1 MTAVPPTSVRI
12 GDGWPPALP
21 DGTYTLAVTQAVTP
35 GNDPEQT
42 FSATYSLTVG
52 GPRFAIAP
60 TDLHSRFPAP
70 SSLGSYATLLPQ
82 AVLARATLPWE
93 RALDGAALT
102 AGALPTP
109 FVALLVVSGDA
120 PPVRPGTVDNL
131 LSPPIGTLGP
141 KVTLEPYEQGTD
153 TCNYVDL
160 PLQQYLTVMPTEHDL
175 GWLAHLRQADT
186 TAKALGEAPPDGWF
200 AVVIANR
207 FPTAGE
213 PSTAYLVSLE
223 GLQDYLPPAAPPAGT
238 EAVRMAVLTSWSFT
252 DDGQDAQAFSQR
264 LDALGAG
271 ALAVTSGDAAA
282 DAVLAQGYVP
292 MRHTT
297 RQGETVTSL
306 YRGPLVPLPLAPPA
320 TPPSYSCPDAAL
332 RFDPATGLLDVS
344 YAAAWQLGRLL
355 ALGDREVAQ
364 AIFQWR
370 RGQRQRLAQL
380 AGRITLTRRFPS
392 LDLGTGTGALLR
404 GHAVRGAVA
413 RLLADGLPGLPG
425 PALPVTTPPPA
436 TGARGRTAQPAAE
449 HAATLRA
456 LHADPRGWAGLAAES
471 DEPVP
476 AVVAAWLG
484 RLAQLDGLPFS
495 LLVPDA
501 RALPEESIRF
511 FFLDQGWLDALTDGA
526 LSVGRATSLDAAHD
540 AAVTGLVAAAAAEV
554 RDRVRAE
561 ALGLAAPATAGGAV
575 SGFLLRSSAI
585 ASWRGVEIGVYADA
599 ARQEPLTLIRLDR
612 VSDNVLLCLV
622 DGALGAIRFTQPAEG
637 IQFGVESAGGWS
649 IGLRGLDVNGKPA
662 GSDLGVA
669 GTLVERA
676 GLLDAADSAV
686 SLAAQLTTAQAWTGG
701 RPLTSG
707 DFAVQLLEDGQIVD
721 MVVTVARPQRAQPR
735 PGMAALLDEG
745 RAALN
750 AAITRER
757 AR

>member
-1 MTAVPPTSVRI
+1 MTAVPPTSVRF

-21 DGTYTLAVTQAVTP
+21 DGSYTLTITQAVTP
-35 GNDPEQT
+35 GNDAEQT
-42 FSATYSLTVG
+42 FTAPYALTVG
-52 GPRFAIAP
+52 GPRFSISP
-60 TDLHSRFPAP
+60 SDLHSRFPAP
-70 SSLGSYATLLPQ
+70 GSLGSYAALLPQ

-93 RALDGAALT
+93 RAIDGSALT
-102 AGALPTP
+102 AGTLPTP

-120 PPVRPGTVDNL
+120 PPVQPGTVNAL
-131 LSPPIGTLGP
+131 LNPPVGTLGP
-141 KVTLEPYEQGTD
+141 AVSLEPYEQGTD

-160 PLQQYLTVMPTEHDL
+160 PLAQFLTVMPTEHDL

-186 TAKALGEAPPDGWF
+186 SAKALGEAPADGWF

-207 FPTAGE
+207 FPTAGK

-223 GLQDYLPPAAPPAGT
+223 GLAAYLPPATPPGGT
-238 EAVRMAVLTSWSFT
+238 EAVRMAVLTSWSFS
-252 DDGQDAQAFSQR
+252 DDGQDAQSFSQR

-271 ALAVTSGDAAA
+271 ALAVTSTDPAA

-297 RQGETVTSL
+297 RQGETITSL
-306 YRGPLVPLPLAPPA
+306 YRGPLVPLPLAAPA
-320 TPPSYSCPDAAL
+320 TAPSYSCPDAAL

-370 RGQRQRLAQL
+370 RRQRQRMAHL
-380 AGRITLTRRFPS
+380 AGRIALTRRFPS
-392 LDLGTGTGALLR
+392 LDLGTDTPALLR
-404 GHAVRGAVA
+404 GHAVRRAVA
-413 RLLADGLPGLPG
+413 RLLADGLGALPG
-425 PALPVTTPPPA
+425 PSLPVAAPPPS
-436 TGARGRTAQPAAE
+436 RGSRGTLQPAAE

-456 LHADPRGWAGLAAES
+456 LRADPRCWVGLAAES
-471 DEPVP
+471 EEPVP
-476 AVVAAWLG
+476 GTVAAWLG

-495 LLVPDA
+495 LLVPDP
-501 RALPEESIRF
+501 RALEEESIRF
-511 FFLDQGWLDALTDGA
+511 FFLDQGWLDALSDGA
-526 LSVGRATSLDAAHD
+526 LSVGRATSLDAEHD
-540 AAVTGLVAAAAAEV
+540 AAVAGLVAAAAEEV

-561 ALGLAAPATAGGAV
+561 ALGLAPPATAGGPV

-599 ARQEPLTLIRLDR
+599 ARQQPLSLIRLDR

-622 DGALGAIRFTQPAEG
+622 DGVLGAIRFTQPAEG
-637 IQFGVESAGGWS
+637 IQFGVQSAGGWS

-662 GSDLGVA
+662 GSDLKVP
-669 GTLVERA
+669 GTLVQRA
-676 GLLDAADSAV
+676 GLLDAADSAA
-686 SLAAQLTTAQAWTGG
+686 SLATQLSAQQAWTGDQ
-701 RPLTSG
+701 PLTSG

-721 MVVTVARPQRAQPR
+721 MVVTVTAPPAQRRPAVPE
-735 PGMAALLDEG
+735 LLAEG
-745 RAALN
+745 RAALR
-750 AAITRER
+750 AAIGRER